1 MDNMFFDIN
10 MEKLPKH
17 IAIIMDGNGRWAKK
31 RFLPRTAGHKA
42 GVETVR
48 TIITECK
55 RLGIKHVTLYTF
67 STENWKRPA
76 LEVETLMM
84 LLQTYLKK
92 EVEELNRNNV
102 RLTAIGDIEKLPK
115 ACLEELKRAME
126 LTKDNDGPN
135 LNLALNYGGRYDI
148 TNAVKQISRDIE
160 NHKLNSDDITE
171 ETIKNY
177 LSTKSIPDPD
187 LVIRTSGEQR
197 LSNFLLWELAYAE
210 LYFTDVYWPDLMKK
224 NFKKLYMH
232 IKIEIEDLVDLN
244 KECLYENQNFS
255 RISFSSAIA
264 ISCFRRFAFIY
275 R

>member
-115 ACLEELKRAME
+115 SCLDELKRAME

-210 LYFTDVYWPDLMKK
+210 LYFTDVYWPD
-224 NFKKLYMH
+224 FD
-232 IKIEIEDLVDLN
+232 E
-244 KECLYENQNFS
+244 KELQKAIYAYQN
-255 RISFSSAIA
+255 RD
-264 ISCFRRFAFIY
+264 RRFGGLK
-275 R
+275 

>member
-1 MDNMFFDIN
+1 MDNMFFDIDIN
-10 MEKLPKH
+10 NLPKH

-48 TIITECK
+48 KVITECK

-76 LEVETLMM
+76 LEVETLMT
-84 LLQTYLKK
+84 LLQSYLKK

-102 RLTAIGDIEKLPK
+102 KLTAIGDIEKLPK
-115 ACLEELKRAME
+115 SCLDELKRAME

-148 TNAVKQISRDIE
+148 IEAVKKISRDIE
-160 NHKLNSDDITE
+160 NHTLDSESITE

-177 LSTKSIPDPD
+177 LSTKSLPDPD

-210 LYFTDVYWPDLMKK
+210 LYFTDVYWPD
-224 NFKKLYMH
+224 FD
-232 IKIEIEDLVDLN
+232 E
-244 KECLYENQNFS
+244 KELQRAIYAYQN
-255 RISFSSAIA
+255 RD
-264 ISCFRRFAFIY
+264 RRFGGLK
-275 R
+275 

>member
-160 NHKLNSDDITE
+160 NHKLNSD
-171 ETIKNY
+171 
-177 LSTKSIPDPD
+177 PD

-210 LYFTDVYWPDLMKK
+210 LYFTDVYWPD
-224 NFKKLYMH
+224 FD
-232 IKIEIEDLVDLN
+232 E
-244 KECLYENQNFS
+244 KELQKAIYAYQN
-255 RISFSSAIA
+255 RD
-264 ISCFRRFAFIY
+264 RRFGGLK
-275 R
+275 

>member
-1 MDNMFFDIN
+1 MDNMFFDIDMN
-10 MEKLPKH
+10 RLPKH

-55 RLGIKHVTLYTF
+55 RLGIKYVTLYTF

-76 LEVETLMM
+76 LEVETLMN
-84 LLQTYLKK
+84 LLQNYLKN
-92 EVEELNRNNV
+92 EVEELNRNDV
-102 RLTAIGDIEKLPK
+102 KLTAIGDIEKLPEP
-115 ACLEELKRAME
+115 CLNELKRAIE
-126 LTKDNDGPN
+126 LTKDNKGPN

-148 TNAVKQISRDIE
+148 AKAVKEISKDIE
-160 NHKLNSDDITE
+160 NNKLNSDDITE
-171 ETIKNY
+171 ETITNY

-210 LYFTDVYWPDLMKK
+210 LYFTDVYWPD
-224 NFKKLYMH
+224 FKEK
-232 IKIEIEDLVDLN
+232 DLQLAI
-244 KECLYENQNFS
+244 YTYQN
-255 RISFSSAIA
+255 RD
-264 ISCFRRFAFIY
+264 RRFGGLK
-275 R
+275 

>member
-1 MDNMFFDIN
+1 MDNMFFDID
-10 MEKLPKH
+10 MENLPKH

-48 TIITECK
+48 TVITECK

-76 LEVETLMM
+76 LEVETLMT
-84 LLQTYLKK
+84 LLQSYLKK
-92 EVEELNRNNV
+92 EVAELNRNNV
-102 RLTAIGDIEKLPK
+102 KLTAIGDIEKLPK
-115 ACLEELKRAME
+115 SCLEELKKAME
-126 LTKDNDGPN
+126 LTKNNDGPN

-160 NHKLNSDDITE
+160 NHKLNSESITE

-177 LSTKSIPDPD
+177 LSTKSIPYPD

-210 LYFTDVYWPDLMKK
+210 LYFTDVFWPD
-224 NFKKLYMH
+224 FD
-232 IKIEIEDLVDLN
+232 E
-244 KECLYENQNFS
+244 KELQKAIYAYQN
-255 RISFSSAIA
+255 RD
-264 ISCFRRFAFIY
+264 RRFGGLK
-275 R
+275 

>member
-197 LSNFLLWELAYAE
+197 LSNFLPWQV
-210 LYFTDVYWPDLMKK
+210 VYSEFLFVDKNWPDFTEQDLDDA
-224 NFKKLYMH
+224 
-232 IKIEIEDLVDLN
+232 IIE
-244 KECLYENQNFS
+244 YEKRTRKFGAN
-255 RISFSSAIA
+255 
-264 ISCFRRFAFIY
+264 
-275 R
+275 